1 MPTPAAVAIPLPH
14 TVFRCARR
22 RRGRVVGSVLLWVTL
37 SPCVAHAV
45 TIRVIAVR
53 VGQAPDRVRLV
64 LEADAPILARIVQP
78 TAPGQ
83 MAVDLDDVV
92 TNPVL
97 ASLPGKVGRD
107 NPWLRDVRIV
117 GDEAG
122 RARLAF
128 TPRVAMTPQIF
139 QLKPGEGHAYRLV
152 LDFYPDQIARSPDL
166 PTASGVL
173 TDASQG
179 TNAASTSEE
188 SAIQASPS
196 SVSSPQGGGGETA
209 VSPNA
214 VPPAV
219 AGAAASDTHEA
230 WLDVTINGTAEG
242 AALVMRDASTAW
254 VNAEDVVRWR
264 LRAPAGQLRS
274 MGGMD
279 YYPLNAFEGLSYRID
294 ESKQL
299 LELTLA
305 ATGFET
311 TRFSGV
317 GRSLTEPTP
326 SEGGAYLSYDAS
338 AAGGN
343 NGDAV
348 AGALMDVGLFG
359 RWGQF
364 GTTTL
369 LRWGGPLAGTTRLD
383 STWNRDLPARMATL
397 RFGDAISGASQWGR
411 SLRFGGVQWASN
423 FATQPGLITFPTPDL
438 SGAAVLPSTVDVYVN
453 NALRLRRSVPS
464 GPFSIQDLPVI
475 TGQGEVRMVIRDA
488 LGREQSVSEPFYAS
502 GGLLAPGLRAYS
514 YDLGFARRDYGL
526 RSFAYGTPL
535 LAITE
540 RRGIT
545 DTFTGEL
552 HGEATRRAQTLGA
565 GATWL
570 VPTLG
575 VFTASAAG
583 SQGPAGRGSL
593 LGLGFQRQS
602 ARISVGARSQW
613 MSGAFTELG
622 DDPVGSLPRR
632 TTSAYGSV
640 SLSQRASFGV
650 NYTYQRYAHRPD
662 IELVGIGYNRSI
674 GRLGYLGVSALHF
687 LAGQPGTLFSLT
699 YTQILGPSDSMSIS
713 GLSRKGSRGGSVQY
727 QRNVPRGSGIGYRLQ
742 AGISSDD
749 PSQVGI
755 TAQNEV
761 GTYSLDAASV
771 GDAQRYRLGARG
783 SLVLMDGQMFASR
796 RIDDSFAVVHVPGYA
811 RVRVYADN
819 QVVGVTNRRGD
830 ALVPSLRSY
839 ENNPV
844 RIEQADLPLDA
855 TIAGLQLQAVPYRHS
870 GVSLTFPVSQ
880 SRGAL
885 ITLSLPNHAE
895 VPAGAEVTVQATGA
909 VFPVG
914 KRGEVYL
921 TGLAPANRL
930 QVRWEQDACV
940 AEVALPESDDPLPRI
955 GPVNC
960 VRKIR

>member
-1 MPTPAAVAIPLPH
+1 MPTPAAVASPLPY
-14 TVFRCARR
+14 TVFRYAKRH
-22 RRGRVVGSVLLWVTL
+22 RVRLAGGVLLWVTMA
-37 SPCVAHAV
+37 PCAAHGV
-45 TIRVIAVR
+45 NIRVIAVR

-64 LEADAPILARIVQP
+64 LEADAPILARVVQP

-83 MAVDLDDVV
+83 VAVDLDDVV
-92 TNPVL
+92 ADPVL

-117 GDEAG
+117 SGEEG
-122 RARLAF
+122 GARLAF
-128 TPRVAMTPQIF
+128 TSRVAVTPQIF

-152 LDFYPDQIARSPDL
+152 LDFYPDQIASPPAL
-166 PTASGVL
+166 PMPARAL
-173 TDASQG
+173 ADAPKVI
-179 TNAASTSEE
+179 NAAP
-188 SAIQASPS
+188 AIEAAAAGASPS
-196 SVSSPQGGGGETA
+196 PVFGSKGGGDEKD
-209 VSPNA
+209 VSPNSS
-214 VPPAV
+214 PMV
-219 AGAAASDTHEA
+219 ADDAASRLREA
-230 WLDVTINGTAEG
+230 WLDVTINGLAEG

-254 VNAEDVVRWR
+254 VSTDDAARWR
-264 LRAPAGQLRS
+264 LVAPARKPRS
-274 MGGMD
+274 MGGVD
-279 YYPLNAFEGLSYRID
+279 YYPLSVFDGLSYRID

-299 LELTLA
+299 LELTLPA
-305 ATGFET
+305 AGFET

-326 SEGGAYLSYDAS
+326 SDGGAYLSYDAS
-338 AAGGN
+338 AATGN
-343 NGDAV
+343 RGDAV
-348 AGALMDVGLFG
+348 AGALIDVGLFG
-359 RWGQF
+359 RGGQF
-364 GTTTL
+364 DTTTL
-369 LRWGGPLAGTTRLD
+369 VRRGGAFSGTTRLD
-383 STWNRDLPARMATL
+383 STWSRDLPSRMATL

-411 SLRFGGVQWASN
+411 SIRFGGVQWASN

-438 SGAAVLPSTVDVYVN
+438 AGAAAMPSTVDVYVN

-464 GPFSIQDLPVI
+464 GPFSIQDLPVV

-514 YDLGFARRDYGL
+514 YDLGFARRRYGL
-526 RSFAYGTPL
+526 QSFAYGTPL

-552 HGEATRRAQTLGA
+552 HGEATKNAQTVGA

-570 VPTLG
+570 VSTLG
-575 VFTASAAG
+575 IFTASAAG

-593 LGLGFQRQS
+593 LGVGFQRQS
-602 ARISVGARSQW
+602 ARISLGIRSQW
-613 MSGAFTELG
+613 ASSTFTELG
-622 DDPVGSLPRR
+622 DDPAGSLPRR
-632 TTSAYGSV
+632 TTSAYA
-640 SLSQRASFGV
+640 SLSLNQHASLGA
-650 NYTYQRYAHRPD
+650 NYTYQSYAHRPG
-662 IELVGIGYNRSI
+662 LAMVGFGYNRSV
-674 GRLGYLGVSALHF
+674 GRLGYLGMSALHF
-687 LAGQPGTLFSLT
+687 LDGRPGTLFNLT
-699 YTQILGPSDSMSIS
+699 YTHILGPSESVSIS
-713 GLSRKGSRGGSVQY
+713 GQSRNGSRGGSVQY

-742 AGISSDD
+742 AGLTSDD

-755 TAQNEV
+755 TAQNDV
-761 GTYSLDAASV
+761 GTYSLDAASM
-771 GDAQRYRLGARG
+771 GDTRRFRVGARG
-783 SLVLMDGQMFASR
+783 SLVLMDGQVFASR
-796 RIDDSFAVVHVPGYA
+796 RIDDSFAVVHVPGYS

-819 QVVGVTNRRGD
+819 QLVGTTNRRGD

-885 ITLSLPNHAE
+885 VTLALPDDAA

-921 TGLAPANRL
+921 TGLASTNRL
-930 QVRWEQDACV
+930 QVRWAQDACT
-940 AEVALPESDDPLPRI
+940 AEVALTKSDDPLPRI

-960 VRKIR
+960 VRKRR